1 MKKKH
6 ILKLSFSLILLNSG
20 IKAKPMEPST
30 ASRIRQVSRV
40 CRKRRAELVKSG
52 EIVDEAEWRMLNVII
67 VIVGDYFD
75 QKDLRD

>member
-1 MKKKH
+1 
-6 ILKLSFSLILLNSG
+6 
-20 IKAKPMEPST
+20 MEPST